1 MARKTRCF
9 PQTLI
14 ITWVQSWDPWGGPTH
29 KNKSNFKNLLF
40 SVHECLVACVYVYPV
55 CAWCSWWPGEGIWS
69 MGKPKLCRYKLP
81 CGCSES
87 NSCLLKGQQVLL
99 TAEPF
104 KSIFKEK
111 LVVCRVIF
119 HVWTWI
125 FDVKTEFII
134 EDVAIFQQ
142 IKLITAGSLFFK

>member
-1 MARKTRCF
+1 MNVLLRVYMC
-9 PQTLI
+9 TLC
-14 ITWVQSWDPWGGPTH
+14 VPGAHDGQEKASDP
-29 KNKSNFKNLLF
+29 
-40 SVHECLVACVYVYPV
+40 
-55 CAWCSWWPGEGIWS
+55 
-69 MGKPKLCRYKLP
+69 CRYKLP

-119 HVWTWI
+119 HV
-125 FDVKTEFII
+125 
-134 EDVAIFQQ
+134 
-142 IKLITAGSLFFK
+142 